1 MNKGTIAIRL
11 DPETRAKLEIL
22 AQATGHTRS
31 FIVGEAVRLVV
42 EAEYAALLARSK
54 EEGGSVKDEEE
65 LTPAPE
71 RWNLI
76 V

>member
-42 EAEYAALLARSK
+42 DSEYSALLARTK
-54 EEGGSVKDEEE
+54 EEGSPKDEEE
-65 LTPAPE
+65 LPPVPE